1 MGFELWHISHIVY
14 TFALF
19 LNPVL
24 HKLGVVSIYQSL
36 NDPNVK
42 LGLESLPAFPDVRG
56 APELARTLSAVS
68 WRP

>member
-42 LGLESLPAFPDVRG
+42 LGLESLPAFPNVRDTR
-56 APELARTLSAVS
+56 PSTELPV
-68 WRP
+68 RPPLKV

>member
-42 LGLESLPAFPDVRG
+42 LGLESLPAFPDVRD
-56 APELARTLSAVS
+56 APALARSLTSVS
-68 WRP
+68 RRS